1 MKTPQKPFLT
11 AQIKSHCANFPGFL
25 HNSNSCAMR
34 SLSALLA
41 ILCLALQPLRAED
54 KKPDANKPPDAKSE
68 SAKKSE
74 DKDKPAPTTE
84 EFNVPVPV
92 GIPVK
97 GIKIPH
103 RDENGKLLM
112 TIEAEVAT
120 KLDDEQVEM
129 QSMKVESFD
138 QDGKAIIIT
147 LPRSLLNLQTRLLT
161 GNEGVRIE
169 RDDFEI
175 TGDSVEFNTKTRFAT
190 LRGNIRMIIQS
201 ENLDK

>member
-1 MKTPQKPFLT
+1 
-11 AQIKSHCANFPGFL
+11 
-25 HNSNSCAMR
+25 MR
-34 SLSALLA
+34 SLSTLLA

-54 KKPDANKPPDAKSE
+54 KKPDANEKPDAKSE
-68 SAKKSE
+68 SAKKSGA
-74 DKDKPAPTTE
+74 KDKSDSPAE

-120 KLDDEQVEM
+120 KLDDDRVEM
-129 QSMKVESFD
+129 QNMKVESFD
-138 QDGKAIIIT
+138 EDGKAILIT
-147 LPRSLLNLQTRLLT
+147 LPRSLFNLQTRLLT
-161 GNEGVRIE
+161 GNEGVQIE

-190 LRGNIRMIIQS
+190 LRGKIRMVIQT